1 MVKLTGKN
9 FLMKG
14 GEDMDQEKLTEKAQ
28 EALVAAKDIASNER
42 NQAIDVEHL
51 LVALAEQQEGM
62 VPAILDSL
70 KVDRSMFVKS
80 LYDIISRFPKT
91 ESSMS
96 DKVYITSRLDT
107 LFKKAE
113 EEAKKMQDEYISTEH
128 LFIASMDD
136 PELRNI
142 FERFGIRKQD
152 VLKVINEIRGGR
164 KVTDKTPEN
173 KYKVLEKY
181 GRDLTDLARKG
192 KLDPVIGRDEEIRRT
207 MQILTRRTK
216 NNPILIGEAGVGKT
230 AIVEGLAQ
238 RIVAGDVPETLKD
251 KTIFQLDLGA
261 LVAGAKFRGEF
272 EDRLKAVI
280 EEIKKSEGRIILF
293 IDEIH
298 TVVGAGATEG
308 SLDASNMLKPAL
320 ARGELRTIGATT
332 IDEYRKYIEKDAAL
346 QRRFQPVYVKE
357 PSIEETIAILRGL
370 KEKYEVHHGV
380 KIKDSALVAAAK
392 LSARYIT
399 DRFLPDK
406 AIDLIDEAAS
416 LLRMQIDSM
425 PVELDELKRKI
436 RMLEMEKKALEREK
450 NDPQTAERLKAI
462 EKELADLKEKDAALT
477 AKWKQEKA
485 AINEIRQIKKQ
496 IDDLKTKAKLAER
509 RGDLDEAARILYGE
523 IPELQKKLDEA
534 NKRLAE
540 LQKENPLLKEE
551 VGEEEVAEI
560 VSKWTG
566 IPVSKMLESEREK
579 LLHLEDELKKRV
591 VGQDQAIVAVANA
604 IRRAR
609 AGLSDP
615 NRPLGSFI
623 FLGPTGVGKTELAK
637 ALAEFLFDTEKA
649 LIRIDMSEYMEKF
662 SVSRL
667 IGAPPGYVG
676 YEQGGQLTE
685 AVRRHPYSVVLLD
698 EIEKAHPDVF
708 NILLQV
714 LDDGRL
720 TDSKGRTVD
729 FRNTII
735 IMTSNIGSRYITEIN
750 AIPGTRE
757 YMSQYERVVE
767 RVQEEMRHVF
777 RPEFL
782 NRIDEVIVFNPL
794 GMEQLRKIVDILLGY
809 TQKKLQDRGIT
820 LVVSDEVKTFLAN
833 KGFDPIYGARPL
845 RRTIQKYLENPL
857 AAFILKNQPQQGS
870 KIEAYME
877 KGEVKFRLAK

>member
-1 MVKLTGKN
+1 
-9 FLMKG
+9 
-14 GEDMDQEKLTEKAQ
+14 
-28 EALVAAKDIASNER
+28 
-42 NQAIDVEHL
+42 
-51 LVALAEQQEGM
+51 
-62 VPAILDSL
+62 
-70 KVDRSMFVKS
+70 
-80 LYDIISRFPKT
+80 
-91 ESSMS
+91 
-96 DKVYITSRLDT
+96 
-107 LFKKAE
+107 
-113 EEAKKMQDEYISTEH
+113 
-128 LFIASMDD
+128 
-136 PELRNI
+136 
-142 FERFGIRKQD
+142 
-152 VLKVINEIRGGR
+152 
-164 KVTDKTPEN
+164 
-173 KYKVLEKY
+173 
-181 GRDLTDLARKG
+181 
-192 KLDPVIGRDEEIRRT
+192 
-207 MQILTRRTK
+207 
-216 NNPILIGEAGVGKT
+216 
-230 AIVEGLAQ
+230 
-238 RIVAGDVPETLKD
+238 
-251 KTIFQLDLGA
+251 

-280 EEIKKSEGRIILF
+280 DEIKKSEGKIILF
-293 IDEIH
+293 VDEIH

-406 AIDLIDEAAS
+406 AIDLVDEAAS

-450 NDPQTAERLKAI
+450 GDPEANERLQKI
-462 EKELADLKEKDAALT
+462 EKELADLKEKDATLT
-477 AKWKQEKA
+477 AKWRHEKEV
-485 AINEIRQIKKQ
+485 INEIRQIKKQ
-496 IDDLKTKAKLAER
+496 MDDLKTQAKLAER

-523 IPELQKKLDEA
+523 IPDLQKKLDEA
-534 NKRLAE
+534 NTRLQK
-540 LQKENPLLKEE
+540 LQKETPLLKEE
-551 VGEEEVAEI
+551 VGEEEIAQV

-591 VGQDQAIVAVANA
+591 VGQGQAITAVSNA

-662 SVSRL
+662 AVSRL

-729 FRNTII
+729 FKNTII
-735 IMTSNIGSRYITEIN
+735 IMTSNIGSRYISEIN

-757 YMSQYERVVE
+757 YLTQYERVVE
-767 RVQEEMRHVF
+767 KVQEEMRHVF

-782 NRIDEVIVFNPL
+782 NRVDEVIVFNPL
-794 GMEQLRKIVDILLGY
+794 GMEQLKKIVDILLGY
-809 TQKKLQDRGIT
+809 TVRKLKDRDIV
-820 LVVSDEVKTFLAN
+820 LSVSDEVKMFLAN

-845 RRTIQKYLENPL
+845 RRTMQKYLENPL
-857 AAFILKNQPQQGS
+857 AEFILKNQPEPHS
-870 KIEAYME
+870 TVEAYME
-877 KGEVKFRLAK
+877 RGEVRFKLAK

>member
-1 MVKLTGKN
+1 MN
-9 FLMKG
+9 
-14 GEDMDQEKLTEKAQ
+14 QEKLTEKAQ
-28 EALVAAKDIASNER
+28 EALVAAKDIAANEG

-51 LVALAEQQEGM
+51 LVALIEQQDGI

-70 KVDRSMFVKS
+70 KVDKGSFVDS
-80 LYDIISRFPKT
+80 LYQIISRFPKT
-91 ESSMS
+91 EGALSQN
-96 DKVYITSRLDT
+96 VYITSRLDS
-107 LFKKAE
+107 LFRRAE
-113 EEAKKMQDEYISTEH
+113 SEALRMQDEYVSTEH
-128 LFIASMDD
+128 LFLASLED
-136 PELRNI
+136 PELNPVFR
-142 FERFGIRKQD
+142 RFGIRKQD
-152 VLKVINEIRGGR
+152 VLKAINEIRGGR

-280 EEIKKSEGRIILF
+280 EEIKKSEGKIILF

-485 AINEIRQIKKQ
+485 VINEIRQIKKQ

-509 RGDLDEAARILYGE
+509 KGDLDEAARILYGE
-523 IPELQKKLDEA
+523 IPTLQKKLEEA

-566 IPVSKMLESEREK
+566 IPVSKMLESERDK

-591 VGQDQAIVAVANA
+591 VGQDQAITAVANA

-757 YMSQYERVVE
+757 YTVQYERVVE

-809 TQKKLQDRGIT
+809 TRRKLQERNIT
-820 LVVSDEVKTFLAN
+820 LVVNDDVKTFLAN

-857 AAFILKNQPQQGS
+857 AEFILKNQPQQGS

>member
-1 MVKLTGKN
+1 MN
-9 FLMKG
+9 
-14 GEDMDQEKLTEKAQ
+14 QEKFTEKVQ
-28 EALVAAKDIASNER
+28 EALVNAKDIAVNEG
-42 NQAIDVEHL
+42 NQAVDVEHL
-51 LVALAEQQEGM
+51 LVALTQQQDGL
-62 VPAILDSL
+62 VPLILNSL
-70 KVDRSMFVKS
+70 KVDKNAFLNA
-80 LYDIISRFPKT
+80 LYERISRFPKV
-91 ESSMS
+91 EGSLS
-96 DKVYITSRLDT
+96 KEFYITSRLDA
-107 LFKKAE
+107 LFKRAE
-113 EEAKKMQDEYISTEH
+113 AEAARMQDEFISTEH
-128 LFIASMDD
+128 LFLAALDDTELAS
-136 PELRNI
+136 LFNA
-142 FERFGIRKQD
+142 FGIRKQD
-152 VLKVINEIRGGR
+152 VLKAITEIRGGR

-280 EEIKKSEGRIILF
+280 EEIKKAEGKIILF

-346 QRRFQPVYVKE
+346 QRRFQPVFVKE

-380 KIKDSALVAAAK
+380 KIKDAALVAAAK

-450 NDPQTAERLKAI
+450 GDPQTAERLKQL
-462 EKELADLKEKDAALT
+462 EKELASLKEKDAALT
-477 AKWKQEKA
+477 AKWRKEKE

-523 IPELQKKLDEA
+523 IPTLQKKLDEA

-540 LQKENPLLKEE
+540 IQKDHPLLKEE
-551 VGEEEVAEI
+551 VGEEEVAEV

-566 IPVSKMLESEREK
+566 IPVSKMLESERDK
-579 LLHLEDELKKRV
+579 LLHLEDELRKRV
-591 VGQDQAIVAVANA
+591 VGQDQAIKAVANA

-757 YMSQYERVVE
+757 YSTQYDRVVE

-782 NRIDEVIVFNPL
+782 NRIDEIIVFNPL
-794 GMEQLRKIVDILLGY
+794 GMEQLKKIVDILLGY
-809 TQKKLQDRGIT
+809 TMRKLKEREIVLKVNED
-820 LVVSDEVKTFLAN
+820 VKVFLAN

-857 AAFILKNQPQQGS
+857 AEFILRNNIEKGAV
-870 KIEAYME
+870 IEAYME
-877 KGEVKFRLAK
+877 KGEVKFKLAK

>member
-1 MVKLTGKN
+1 MN
-9 FLMKG
+9 
-14 GEDMDQEKLTEKAQ
+14 QEKLTEKAQ
-28 EALVAAKDIASNER
+28 EALVAAKDIAANEG

-51 LVALAEQQEGM
+51 LVALIEQQDGI

-70 KVDRSMFVKS
+70 KVDKGSFVDS
-80 LYDIISRFPKT
+80 LYQIISRFPKT
-91 ESSMS
+91 EGALSQN
-96 DKVYITSRLDT
+96 VYITSRLDS
-107 LFKKAE
+107 LFRRAE
-113 EEAKKMQDEYISTEH
+113 SEALRMQDEYVSTEH
-128 LFIASMDD
+128 LFLASLED
-136 PELRNI
+136 PELNPVFR
-142 FERFGIRKQD
+142 RFGIRKQD
-152 VLKVINEIRGGR
+152 VLKAINEIRGGR

-280 EEIKKSEGRIILF
+280 EEIKKSEGKIILF

-485 AINEIRQIKKQ
+485 VINEIRQIKKQ

-509 RGDLDEAARILYGE
+509 KGDLDEAARILYGE
-523 IPELQKKLDEA
+523 IPMLQKKLEEA

-566 IPVSKMLESEREK
+566 IPVSKMLESERDK

-591 VGQDQAIVAVANA
+591 VGQDQAITAVANA

-757 YMSQYERVVE
+757 YTVQYERVVE

-809 TQKKLQDRGIT
+809 TRRKLQERSIT
-820 LVVSDEVKTFLAN
+820 LVVNDDVKTFLAN

-857 AAFILKNQPQQGS
+857 AEFILKNQPQQGS

>member
-1 MVKLTGKN
+1 
-9 FLMKG
+9 
-14 GEDMDQEKLTEKAQ
+14 MDQNKLTEKAQ
-28 EALVAAKDIASNER
+28 EALISAKDIAASNG

-51 LVALAEQQEGM
+51 LVALSEQQDGI
-62 VPAILDSL
+62 VPVILSSL
-70 KVDRSMFVKS
+70 KIDKTSFITA
-80 LYDIISRFPKT
+80 LYNAISRFPKVN
-91 ESSMS
+91 SSQS
-96 DKVYITSRLDT
+96 QNVYITSRLDN
-107 LFKKAE
+107 LFKEAE
-113 EEAKKMQDEYISTEH
+113 AEANKMQDEYVSTEH
-128 LFIASMDD
+128 LFLAATEDR
-136 PELRNI
+136 ELQNI
-142 FERFGIRKQD
+142 FKGFGIRKQD
-152 VLKVINEIRGGR
+152 IVKVIQGIRGGR

-181 GRDLTDLARKG
+181 GRDLTELARKG
-192 KLDPVIGRDEEIRRT
+192 KLDPVIGRDEEVRRT

-238 RIVAGDVPETLKD
+238 RITAGDVPETLKD

-261 LVAGAKFRGEF
+261 LIAGAKFRGEF

-280 EEIKKSEGRIILF
+280 DEIKKSDGKIILF
-293 IDEIH
+293 IDEMH
-298 TVVGAGATEG
+298 TVVGAGASEG
-308 SLDASNMLKPAL
+308 SMDASNMLKPAL

-357 PSIEETIAILRGL
+357 PSVEETIAILRGL

-380 KIKDSALVAAAK
+380 RIKDSALVAAAK
-392 LSARYIT
+392 LSERYIT

-406 AIDLIDEAAS
+406 AIDLVDEAAS

-450 NDPQTAERLKAI
+450 SDPQTAERLQTI
-462 EKELADLKEKDAALT
+462 QKELADLKEKDAVLT
-477 AKWKQEKA
+477 AKWKQEKET
-485 AINEIRQIKKQ
+485 INEIRQIKKQ
-496 IDDLKTKAKLAER
+496 IDDLKTRAKLTER
-509 RGDLDEAARILYGE
+509 RGNLDEAARILYGE
-523 IPELQKKLDEA
+523 MPSLQKKLEGS
-534 NKRLAE
+534 NKKLQV
-540 LQKENPLLKEE
+540 LQKDNPLLKEE
-551 VGEEEVAEI
+551 VGEEEIAET

-566 IPVSKMLESEREK
+566 IPVSRMLESEREK

-591 VGQDQAIVAVANA
+591 VGQDQAITAVSNA

-609 AGLSDP
+609 AGLSDS

-637 ALAEFLFDTEKA
+637 TLAEFLFDTEKA

-662 SVSRL
+662 AVSRL

-685 AVRRHPYSVVLLD
+685 AVRRHPYSVILLD
-698 EIEKAHPDVF
+698 EIEKAHSDVF

-735 IMTSNIGSRYITEIN
+735 IMTSNIGGRYISDIN

-757 YMSQYERVVE
+757 YSAQYEKVVE
-767 RVQEEMRHVF
+767 KVQEEMRHVF

-794 GMEQLRKIVDILLGY
+794 DMNQLRKIVNILLGY
-809 TQKKLQDRGIT
+809 TIRKLKGKDINLTIT
-820 LVVSDEVKTFLAN
+820 DDVKVLLAN

-857 AAFILKNQPQQGS
+857 AEFILRNQFEPHS
-870 KIEAYME
+870 TIAAYME
-877 KGEVKFRLAK
+877 KGEVKFKLVK

>member
-1 MVKLTGKN
+1 MN
-9 FLMKG
+9 
-14 GEDMDQEKLTEKAQ
+14 QEKFTEKVQ
-28 EALVAAKDIASNER
+28 EALVNAKDIAVNEG
-42 NQAIDVEHL
+42 NQAVDVEHL
-51 LVALAEQQEGM
+51 LVALAQQQDGL
-62 VPAILDSL
+62 VPLILNSL
-70 KVDRSMFVKS
+70 KVDKS
-80 LYDIISRFPKT
+80 AFLNALYERISRFPKV
-91 ESSMS
+91 EGSLS
-96 DKVYITSRLDT
+96 KEFYITSRLDA
-107 LFKKAE
+107 LFKRAE
-113 EEAKKMQDEYISTEH
+113 AEATRMQDEFISTEH
-128 LFIASMDD
+128 LFLAAMDD
-136 PELRNI
+136 AELASLFNA
-142 FERFGIRKQD
+142 FGIRKQD
-152 VLKVINEIRGGR
+152 VLKAITEIRGGR

-280 EEIKKSEGRIILF
+280 EEIKKAEGKIILF

-346 QRRFQPVYVKE
+346 QRRFQPVFVKE

-380 KIKDSALVAAAK
+380 KIKDAALVAAAK

-450 NDPQTAERLKAI
+450 GDPQTAERLKQL
-462 EKELADLKEKDAALT
+462 EKELASLKEKDAALT
-477 AKWKQEKA
+477 AKWRKEKE

-523 IPELQKKLDEA
+523 IPTLQKKLEEA
-534 NKRLAE
+534 NKKLAE
-540 LQKENPLLKEE
+540 IQKDHPLLKEE
-551 VGEEEVAEI
+551 VGEEEVAEV

-566 IPVSKMLESEREK
+566 IPVSKMLESERDK
-579 LLHLEDELKKRV
+579 LLHLEDELRKRV
-591 VGQDQAIVAVANA
+591 VGQDQAIKAVANA

-757 YMSQYERVVE
+757 YSTQYERVVE

-782 NRIDEVIVFNPL
+782 NRIDEIIVFNPL
-794 GMEQLRKIVDILLGY
+794 GMEQLKKIVDILLGY
-809 TQKKLQDRGIT
+809 TMRKLKEREIV
-820 LVVSDEVKTFLAN
+820 LKVSEDVKVFLAN

-857 AAFILKNQPQQGS
+857 AEFILRNNIEKGAV
-870 KIEAYME
+870 IEAFME
-877 KGEVKFRLAK
+877 KGEVKFKLAK

>member
-1 MVKLTGKN
+1 MN
-9 FLMKG
+9 
-14 GEDMDQEKLTEKAQ
+14 QEKFTEKVQ
-28 EALVAAKDIASNER
+28 EALVNAKDIAVNEG
-42 NQAIDVEHL
+42 NQAVDVEHL
-51 LVALAEQQEGM
+51 LVALAQQQDGL
-62 VPAILDSL
+62 VPLILNSL
-70 KVDRSMFVKS
+70 KVDKS
-80 LYDIISRFPKT
+80 AFLNALYERISRFPKV
-91 ESSMS
+91 EGSLS
-96 DKVYITSRLDT
+96 KEFYITSRLDA
-107 LFKKAE
+107 LFKRAE
-113 EEAKKMQDEYISTEH
+113 AEAARMQDEFISTEH
-128 LFIASMDD
+128 LFLAALDDTELAS
-136 PELRNI
+136 LFNA
-142 FERFGIRKQD
+142 FGIRKQD
-152 VLKVINEIRGGR
+152 VLKAITEIRGGR

-280 EEIKKSEGRIILF
+280 EEIKKAEGKIILF

-346 QRRFQPVYVKE
+346 QRRFQPVFVKE

-380 KIKDSALVAAAK
+380 KIKDAALVAAAK

-450 NDPQTAERLKAI
+450 GDPQTAERLKQL
-462 EKELADLKEKDAALT
+462 EKELASLKEKDAALT
-477 AKWKQEKA
+477 AKWRKEKE

-523 IPELQKKLDEA
+523 IPTLQKKLEEA
-534 NKRLAE
+534 NKKLAE
-540 LQKENPLLKEE
+540 IQKDHPLLKEE
-551 VGEEEVAEI
+551 VGEEEVAEV

-566 IPVSKMLESEREK
+566 IPVSKMLESERDK
-579 LLHLEDELKKRV
+579 LLHLEDELRKRV
-591 VGQDQAIVAVANA
+591 VGQDQAIKAVANA

-757 YMSQYERVVE
+757 YSTQYERVVE

-782 NRIDEVIVFNPL
+782 NRIDEIIVFNPL
-794 GMEQLRKIVDILLGY
+794 GMEQLKKIVDILLGY
-809 TQKKLQDRGIT
+809 TMRKLKEREIV
-820 LVVSDEVKTFLAN
+820 LKVSEDVKVFLAN

-857 AAFILKNQPQQGS
+857 AEFILRNNIEKGAV
-870 KIEAYME
+870 IEAFME
-877 KGEVKFRLAK
+877 KGEVKFKLAK

>member
-1 MVKLTGKN
+1 MN
-9 FLMKG
+9 
-14 GEDMDQEKLTEKAQ
+14 QEKFTEKVQ
-28 EALVAAKDIASNER
+28 EALVNAKDIAVNEG
-42 NQAIDVEHL
+42 NQAVDVEHL
-51 LVALAEQQEGM
+51 LVALAQQQDGL
-62 VPAILDSL
+62 VPLILNSL
-70 KVDRSMFVKS
+70 KVDKS
-80 LYDIISRFPKT
+80 AFLNALYERISRFPKV
-91 ESSMS
+91 EGNLSQEF
-96 DKVYITSRLDT
+96 YITSRLDA
-107 LFKKAE
+107 LFKRAE
-113 EEAKKMQDEYISTEH
+113 AEATRMQDEFISTEH
-128 LFIASMDD
+128 LFLAALDDTELAS
-136 PELRNI
+136 LFNA
-142 FERFGIRKQD
+142 FGIRKQD
-152 VLKVINEIRGGR
+152 VLKVITEIRGGR

-280 EEIKKSEGRIILF
+280 EEIKKAEGKIILF

-346 QRRFQPVYVKE
+346 QRRFQPVFVKE
-357 PSIEETIAILRGL
+357 PSVEETIAILRGL

-380 KIKDSALVAAAK
+380 KIKDAALVAAAK

-450 NDPQTAERLKAI
+450 SDPETAERLKQL
-462 EKELADLKEKDAALT
+462 EKELASLKEKDAVLT
-477 AKWKQEKA
+477 AKWRKEKE

-496 IDDLKTKAKLAER
+496 MDDLKTKAKLAER

-523 IPELQKKLDEA
+523 IPTLQKKLDEA
-534 NKRLAE
+534 NKKLAE
-540 LQKENPLLKEE
+540 IQKDHPLLKEE
-551 VGEEEVAEI
+551 VGEEEVAEV

-566 IPVSKMLESEREK
+566 IPVSKMLESERDK
-579 LLHLEDELKKRV
+579 LLHLEDELRKRV
-591 VGQDQAIVAVANA
+591 VGQDQAIKAVANA

-757 YMSQYERVVE
+757 YSTQYERVVE

-782 NRIDEVIVFNPL
+782 NRIDEIIVFNPL
-794 GMEQLRKIVDILLGY
+794 GMEQLKKIVDILLGY
-809 TQKKLQDRGIT
+809 TMRKLKEREIV
-820 LVVSDEVKTFLAN
+820 LKVNDEVKVFLAN

-857 AAFILKNQPQQGS
+857 AEFILRNNVEKGAV
-870 KIEAYME
+870 IEAYME
-877 KGEVKFRLAK
+877 KGEVKFKLAK

>member
-1 MVKLTGKN
+1 MN
-9 FLMKG
+9 
-14 GEDMDQEKLTEKAQ
+14 QEKFTEKVQ
-28 EALVAAKDIASNER
+28 EALVNAKDIAVNEG
-42 NQAIDVEHL
+42 NQAVDVEHL
-51 LVALAEQQEGM
+51 LVALAQQQDGL
-62 VPAILDSL
+62 VPLILNSL
-70 KVDRSMFVKS
+70 KVDKS
-80 LYDIISRFPKT
+80 AFLNALYERISRFPKV
-91 ESSMS
+91 EGNLSQEF
-96 DKVYITSRLDT
+96 YITSRLDA
-107 LFKKAE
+107 LFKRAE
-113 EEAKKMQDEYISTEH
+113 AEATRMQDEFISTEH
-128 LFIASMDD
+128 LFLAALDDTELAS
-136 PELRNI
+136 LFNA
-142 FERFGIRKQD
+142 FGIRKQD
-152 VLKVINEIRGGR
+152 VLKVITEIRGGR

-280 EEIKKSEGRIILF
+280 EEIKKAEGKIILF

-346 QRRFQPVYVKE
+346 QRRFQPVFVKE
-357 PSIEETIAILRGL
+357 PSVEETIAILRGL

-380 KIKDSALVAAAK
+380 KIKDAALVAAAK

-450 NDPQTAERLKAI
+450 SDPETAERLKQL
-462 EKELADLKEKDAALT
+462 EKELASLKEKDAVLT
-477 AKWKQEKA
+477 AKWRKEKE

-496 IDDLKTKAKLAER
+496 MDDLKTKAKLAER

-523 IPELQKKLDEA
+523 IPTLQKKLDEA
-534 NKRLAE
+534 NKKLAE
-540 LQKENPLLKEE
+540 IQKDHPLLKEE
-551 VGEEEVAEI
+551 VGEEEVAEV

-566 IPVSKMLESEREK
+566 IPVSKMLESERDK
-579 LLHLEDELKKRV
+579 LLHLEDELRKRV
-591 VGQDQAIVAVANA
+591 VGQDQAIKAVANA

-757 YMSQYERVVE
+757 YSTQYERVVE

-782 NRIDEVIVFNPL
+782 NRIDEIIVFNPL
-794 GMEQLRKIVDILLGY
+794 GMEQLKKIVDILLGY
-809 TQKKLQDRGIT
+809 TMRKLKEREIV
-820 LVVSDEVKTFLAN
+820 LKVNDEVKIFLAN

-857 AAFILKNQPQQGS
+857 AEFILRNNVEKGAV
-870 KIEAYME
+870 IEAYME
-877 KGEVKFRLAK
+877 KGEVKFKLAK